1 MKKTGMILLGFLLA
15 ATLCTSVHA
24 EEEKVPIENVGIS
37 MSFPEQLWDM
47 QGFVQPYPL
56 GPLDD
61 QHHVYAMTFI
71 YEGMP
76 ADQAEELLYAN
87 DLPEEKKAEV
97 KAKQSLITVVLTT
110 DADLDTAAEAYEDYA
125 GPDFPLDYDAA
136 EELGTADGY
145 TFYAIPLQS
154 GEFLAQIDEEYAAEY
169 QEMEQLLL
177 EAERNADFFAPDDPV
192 KDMVGRKLEFMT
204 TDAEGNPVTSEELF
218 SANEITMLN
227 CWGLWCPHC
236 VSEMEDLA
244 EIHQRMQEKG
254 CGIVGLEYESVPD
267 EETYADAAAFLE
279 ESGVTYPNV
288 LLPDELLSQ
297 ISGFPTSI
305 FVDKEGTVLSIPLA
319 GPRVDSYEST
329 LDQLLSE
336 TAAAPVKPENTA
348 KKNSAALFQVIVTD
362 EEGPVEGVAI
372 QFCDDTT
379 CSFEFTDA
387 DGVAS
392 MEGTAGNEYDVH
404 VLKVPDG
411 YQSDDTVYQFS
422 DSSELTIQLRKES

>member
-192 KDMVGRKLEFMT
+192 KEMVGRKLEFTT

-305 FVDKEGTVLSIPLA
+305 FVDKEGTVLGIPLA

-348 KKNSAALFQVIVTD
+348 KNNSAASYRVIVTD